1 MQHRRENFV
10 ASFARI
16 LQRILTGLLLA
27 IGIAF
32 CVVTFTPLVK
42 LLVEATE
49 PGWYAGSGEVLVV
62 LGGSMLVPGTG
73 ANATLGYDTY
83 LRCVYADWILQ
94 RQSFHYVV
102 VTGDSGTAE
111 GMARFLSDRGVP
123 ANKIVVENKAKS
135 TYENAVYT
143 QRLLEKTYGVGHLP
157 EVVVLTSDYHAGR
170 ARRVFEHA
178 GLHAQ
183 AIPVPDILKRFGSRL
198 ERWPDFLLL
207 LTEFSKDVAYEATGK
222 L

>member
-1 MQHRRENFV
+1 V
-10 ASFARI
+10 
-16 LQRILTGLLLA
+16 LLA
-27 IGIAF
+27 IGTTF

-42 LLVEATE
+42 LLVQAAE
-49 PGWYAGSGEVLVV
+49 PAWYGGGGEVLVV

-73 ANATLGYDTY
+73 ADATLGYDTY
-83 LRCVYADWILQ
+83 LRCVYADWTVQ

-102 VTGDSGTAE
+102 VTGNAGTAE

-123 ANKIVVENKAKS
+123 PNRILVENNAKS

-143 QRLLEKTYGVGHLP
+143 RRLLEKTYGAGSVP
-157 EVVVLTSDYHAGR
+157 EVVVLTSDYHAAR

-178 GLHAQ
+178 GLRTQ
-183 AIPVPDILKRFGSRL
+183 TIPVPDILKRFGSPL

-207 LTEFSKDVAYEATGK
+207 LSEFSKDLVYEATGK